1 MYASEMSHII
11 NQLDQT
17 FDKNPW
23 YGEPIHS
30 ILKSVDP
37 GNVFKS
43 PTEGIHTIAELVTH
57 LITYRVFA
65 IKRLTGDDDF
75 YVSQEKSFCWQR
87 LYPEKK
93 DAWDNLMDKLTTEH
107 QHLLSILRE
116 SDSSIL
122 DKTVGGQSYS
132 FRYLLNGIIQHDL
145 YHLGQIVLIKKMQQ
159 RKHQVKLG
167 SVNYS
172 YKLFP
177 FKDLSLIK

>member
-1 MYASEMSHII
+1 MHASEISYII

-37 GNVFKS
+37 DNVFES
-43 PTEGIHTIAELVTH
+43 PTEGIHSIGELVAH

-65 IKRLTGDDDF
+65 TRRLLGDNDY
-75 YVSQEKSFCWQR
+75 YVSQENSFRWQR

-93 DAWDNLMDKLTTEH
+93 DAWDNLMGKLTTEH

-116 SDSSIL
+116 SDGSIL

-145 YHLGQIVLIKKMQQ
+145 YHLGQVVLIKKMNQ
-159 RKHQVKLG
+159 RKHQAKPG
-167 SVNYS
+167 PMNYS